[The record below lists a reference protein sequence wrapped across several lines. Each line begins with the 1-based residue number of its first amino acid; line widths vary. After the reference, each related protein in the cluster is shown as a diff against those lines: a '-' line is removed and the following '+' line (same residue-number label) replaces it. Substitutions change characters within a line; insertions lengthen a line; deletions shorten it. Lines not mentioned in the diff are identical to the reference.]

1 MRNDEYMNKA
11 AIKSRFNIYR
21 PRRHDCSV
29 YHSSFD
35 YVHTE
40 HHARVIY
47 FIFAWLDVV
56 LAEAEKE

>member
-1 MRNDEYMNKA
+1 MNKA